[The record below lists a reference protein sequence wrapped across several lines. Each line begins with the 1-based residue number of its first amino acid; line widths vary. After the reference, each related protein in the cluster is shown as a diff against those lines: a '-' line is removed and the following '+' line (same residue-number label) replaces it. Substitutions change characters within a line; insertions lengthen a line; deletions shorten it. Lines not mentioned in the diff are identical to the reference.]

1 MQVLVHLVRLERIR
15 RLVEM
20 MHRAPRALLATLP
33 RLWAKLSSR
42 NAQCVLQAILEA
54 PRMLETLL
62 ADAPAQRALQGNI
75 YPGVPAQHALW
86 EPTQRQQL
94 RLSAQLALLAHIKL

>member
-1 MQVLVHLVRLERIR
+1 MQVLAYLVRLERIR
-15 RLVEM
+15 RLQEM

-42 NAQCVLQAILEA
+42 TAQCVLVAILEA

-62 ADAPAQRALQGNI
+62 VDAPAQRALQGNI
-75 YPGVPAQHALW
+75 YPGVPAQHAL
-86 EPTQRQQL
+86 
-94 RLSAQLALLAHIKL
+94 